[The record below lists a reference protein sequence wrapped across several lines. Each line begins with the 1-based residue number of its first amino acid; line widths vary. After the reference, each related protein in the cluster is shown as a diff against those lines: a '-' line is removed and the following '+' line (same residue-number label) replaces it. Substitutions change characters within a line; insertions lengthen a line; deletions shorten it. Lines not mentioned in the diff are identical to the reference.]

1 MILRHFP
8 INLNGVMRM
17 QGCNSGGCR
26 KCGKLENIDFQST
39 LGKTPRNFAIDPN
52 GNFLLAANQDSSDIF
67 TFKINKESGKLD
79 PTGFKID
86 IPYPVCIKFL
96 KR

>member
-1 MILRHFP
+1 MNKKILVLMGG
-8 INLNGVMRM
+8 ISKEKEISIL
-17 QGCNSGGCR
+17 SGKACVKALR
-26 KCGKLENIDFQST
+26 KKKYKVKVL
-39 LGKTPRNFAIDPN
+39 DPK

-79 PTGFKID
+79 PTGSKID

-96 KR
+96 ER